1 MNDNTIEFNSQNVFA
16 SLALFNQ
23 LTVPLFIFP
32 ITVPIIISSI
42 ISTKRIERFLSQAEI
57 EKEFEGVI
65 NMARI
70 LSKKRES
77 LDDDQKLN
85 VGSSSRE
92 LAHKLFTPDA
102 IDEEEKELN
111 EELLM
116 KIKINDHDVKISE
129 NDTNDLVAA
138 GEIERNESSA
148 NCSENSNG
156 NRDGDD
162 GDDDVVILRNRNNK
176 IKLKKQ
182 NQLCVS
188 ARLERNRLRSTTA
201 VDKHGLAVRD
211 AKTKKTSPPFKVADE
226 VVVCIENARF
236 SWGGKND
243 TSYLEID
250 HLSIPKGIVFHFFIS
265 RRRKKRFSISVPKK
279 G

>member
-1 MNDNTIEFNSQNVFA
+1 MMNDKTIEFNSQNVFA

-32 ITVPIIISSI
+32 ITIPIIISSI
-42 ISTKRIERFLSQAEI
+42 ISNKRIERFLSQSEI

-77 LDDDQKLN
+77 LDEEQKPN
-85 VGSSSRE
+85 NEVRARE
-92 LAHKLFTPDA
+92 IAHKLFTPDA

-116 KIKINDHDVKISE
+116 KIKINDRDVKISA

-138 GEIERNESSA
+138 GEIGRNESSSA

-156 NRDGDD
+156 IQDGD
-162 GDDDVVILRNRNNK
+162 GDDDVVILRNKNNK

-182 NQLCVS
+182 NQLGVS

-201 VDKHGLAVRD
+201 VDKHSPIVKD
-211 AKTKKTSPPFKVADE
+211 AKARKTSPPFRVADE
-226 VVVCIENARF
+226 VIVCIENARF
-236 SWGGKND
+236 SWGGKHDSNI
-243 TSYLEID
+243 LEID
-250 HLSIPKGIVFHFFIS
+250 HLSIPKGIIVY
-265 RRRKKRFSISVPKK
+265 
-279 G
+279 